1 MLKFLVLL
9 KRPTF
14 SHKLACWYIWIYT
27 KKKMGNRR
35 SAYPWIQR
43 IPAKPQ
49 FWCGANVSSFTPNML
64 LGVFITSCSL
74 NRGTEDSYEFM
85 ICCLYNAGPPAR
97 SLVPSPCP
105 RSSPAIHLSFLM
117 SAFVHYQCTPTFPLP
132 LTPTGVVRPFHEHHK
147 PSASPLQ
154 HNVLSILS
162 HLHLSL
168 SLSMANAVLSAKFSW
183 NW

>member
-1 MLKFLVLL
+1 
-9 KRPTF
+9 
-14 SHKLACWYIWIYT
+14 
-27 KKKMGNRR
+27 MGNRR

-49 FWCGANVSSFTPNML
+49 VWCGANVSSFTPNML

-105 RSSPAIHLSFLM
+105 RSSPTVHLSFFM
-117 SAFVHYQCTPTFPLP
+117 SAFVHYQCTPSFAQFPIFRPP
-132 LTPTGVVRPFHEHHK
+132 LTLAGMVPPFHEHHK

-168 SLSMANAVLSAKFSW
+168 SMANAVLSAKFSW